1 MCSPKVC
8 GSKSYTLGINDLS
21 VTGTNGKKA
30 TRLCLCGY
38 LGHPNGKCHCTPD
51 QVARYRARISSP
63 LLDRID
69 MQIEVPAVPQ
79 EELMRQQI
87 TGEKSSVIRARVT
100 ESHQRQL
107 DRQGK
112 TNSRLSV
119 KEIDQH

>member
-30 TRLCLCGY
+30 TRLCFCGY

-51 QVARYRARISSP
+51 QITRYRTRIPGP

-69 MQIEVPAVPQ
+69 MQIEVPAIPQ
-79 EELMRQQI
+79 KELMQLTSGWR
-87 TGEKSSVIRARVT
+87 EK
-100 ESHQRQL
+100 QRN
-107 DRQGK
+107 
-112 TNSRLSV
+112 TAAS
-119 KEIDQH
+119 